1 MAKGRQK
8 MSQNI
13 EIEFKNMLTKAEYER
28 ILLSFN
34 IGEKH
39 IFTQENLYFD
49 TPDFALK
56 KADSALRIRKKGTD
70 YVMTLKQPRE
80 IGLLETNQKLTY
92 EETTAA
98 INDGRLPGGQ
108 IKQLI
113 QENNIPFAK
122 IEYFGSLITNRAEIS
137 YENGLLVLDHSIYLE
152 HEDYE
157 MEYEV
162 EDYQEGLKNFHAL
175 LNRFKIP
182 ERQTENKVRRFYH
195 QKYKQT
201 KTN

>member
-1 MAKGRQK
+1 MVKGRRM

-34 IGEKH
+34 IGEKQL
-39 IFTQENLYFD
+39 FTQENLYFD

-56 KADSALRIRKKGTD
+56 KAESALRIRKKGKD

-80 IGLLETNQKLTY
+80 IGLLETNQKLTL
-92 EETTAA
+92 EETAA
-98 INDGRLPGGQ
+98 ALNDGRLPGGQ

-113 QENNIPFAK
+113 EENNIPFTK
-122 IEYFGSLITNRAEIS
+122 IEYFGSLITKRAEFS
-137 YENGLLVLDHSIYLE
+137 YENGLLVLDHSLYLQ

-157 MEYEV
+157 IEYEV
-162 EDYQEGLKNFHAL
+162 ENFQEGQTNFHAL
-175 LNRFKIP
+175 LKRFKIP
-182 ERQTENKVRRFYH
+182 VRQSENKVSRFYN
-195 QKYKQT
+195 QKNK
-201 KTN
+201 